1 MRFTIE
7 ENRDAIKRYRHI
19 KPAPRWGVVH
29 CSARCP
35 GTLRTCSLERGHTGL
50 HVAHGL
56 FRRVLAV
63 WDRGTKT
70 PTASEKSK
78 RPGRTVARVGSGK
91 MGVVEFFQGIRGQI
105 MRREQSVE
113 EILLL
118 VFAVSMV
125 GFVID
130 WAARIIGWW

>member
-1 MRFTIE
+1 M
-7 ENRDAIKRYRHI
+7 
-19 KPAPRWGVVH
+19 
-29 CSARCP
+29 
-35 GTLRTCSLERGHTGL
+35 
-50 HVAHGL
+50 
-56 FRRVLAV
+56 
-63 WDRGTKT
+63 WDKGTKT
-70 PTASEKSK
+70 PTASKKSK
-78 RPGRTVARVGSGK
+78 RPGRTVARIGSGK